1 MREHFKR
8 RKQPLDAGGTESFWV
23 ISSWGGLRPAVDVYG
38 LMDGIVV
45 KYILDISGLF
55 KVH

>member
-8 RKQPLDAGGTESFWV
+8 RKQPLDAGGTEPFWV
-23 ISSWGGLRPAVDVYG
+23 ISSWGCLRPAVDG